1 MKILITGASGLIGRD
16 LTKILSKK
24 YKVVAIY
31 KSKSLKKNKN
41 VVWIK
46 KDLTQKR
53 NLKLPK
59 FNFSLIINCAID
71 QKYKDKNFYKYKETN
86 LNLINN
92 LLNYAMKNNVNLFLN
107 LSSIDV
113 YGEVN
118 KKLLTESYR
127 PKNVN
132 PYGKIKRLCEKK
144 IERKKINYLNLRLPG
159 VLCDPSI
166 NNLERTWLNSVFENF
181 IKKKK
186 IKIHNIHNDF
196 NNLTTTDEIARFID
210 FLIKKKT
217 STKGTFNFAC
227 AKPIKIKDL
236 IFGIKKI
243 INSSSEIEIIEKTK
257 KKSFVISTKK
267 LQKRFKFL
275 TKPTKILVERYLK
288 NLIHE
293 KRNA

>member
-159 VLCDPSI
+159 VLCDPSR

-181 IKKKK
+181 IK
-186 IKIHNIHNDF
+186 
-196 NNLTTTDEIARFID
+196 
-210 FLIKKKT
+210 KKKT

>member
-186 IKIHNIHNDF
+186 N
-196 NNLTTTDEIARFID
+196 
-210 FLIKKKT
+210 
-217 STKGTFNFAC
+217 
-227 AKPIKIKDL
+227 
-236 IFGIKKI
+236 
-243 INSSSEIEIIEKTK
+243 
-257 KKSFVISTKK
+257 
-267 LQKRFKFL
+267 
-275 TKPTKILVERYLK
+275 
-288 NLIHE
+288 
-293 KRNA
+293 